1 MRVLATGHHGYIR
14 SVIVGILSRAGHAVT
29 GPDTDSYEGC
39 NFGDQA
45 VAPR

>member
-1 MRVLATGHHGYIR
+1 MRVLATGRHSYIR
-14 SVIVGILSRAGHAVT
+14 SFIVGILSRAGDAVT

-45 VAPR
+45 VAAR